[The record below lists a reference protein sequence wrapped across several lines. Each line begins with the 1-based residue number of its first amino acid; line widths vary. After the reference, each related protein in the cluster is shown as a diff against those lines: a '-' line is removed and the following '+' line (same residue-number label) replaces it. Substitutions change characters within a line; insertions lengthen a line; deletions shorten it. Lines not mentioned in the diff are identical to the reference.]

1 MRTAITA
8 IAWLGAAAIF
18 AWAWVSQGWDLERGL
33 MVLAAGG
40 VGWFVNWLY
49 YKVGE
54 LDRRVETLEKADLVQ
69 RLHKLEWRVYGLP
82 RG

>member
-1 MRTAITA
+1 MRTANTA

-18 AWAWVSQGWDLERGL
+18 AWAWVSQEWGWERGL
-33 MVLAAGG
+33 TILAAGMF
-40 VGWFVNWLY
+40 GWFVNWLF

-54 LDRRVETLEKADLVQ
+54 LNRRVEYLEKADLVQ
-69 RLHKLEWRVYGLP
+69 RMHKLEWKVYDLP

>member
-18 AWAWVSQGWDLERGL
+18 AWAWVSQEGGWERGL
-33 MVLAAGG
+33 MILAAGL
-40 VGWFVNWLY
+40 VGWFVNWLL
-49 YKVGE
+49 YKVAE
-54 LDRRVETLEKADLVQ
+54 LDRRIESLEKADLAQ
-69 RLHKLEWRVYGLP
+69 RLHKVEWKVYDLP